1 MLLQSVQF
9 CCDKISDF
17 ETEISRLN
25 DYVKKTDQ
33 LYTENDMLK
42 AEMGS
47 LRNRLGELEQAARLN
62 NVEIQGVPEKNDEN
76 LLHIVEK
83 IVRFTSRGERDRFLM
98 AVRNKRKNI
107 KTPRMSLNGVSGEFF
122 VNEHLTLNNEI
133 LYKEARIAAKN
144 KGYKYVWVRNGIVF
158 CRKTDTSGIFV
169 LKNSDS
175 VGRM

>member
-1 MLLQSVQF
+1 
-9 CCDKISDF
+9 
-17 ETEISRLN
+17 
-25 DYVKKTDQ
+25 
-33 LYTENDMLK
+33 
-42 AEMGS
+42 MGS

-83 IVRFTSRGERDRFLM
+83 IGTYVGHSINSSTIDYAHRVQINKSSGKNTIKNIVVRFTSRGERDRFLM

-107 KTPRMSLNGVSGEFF
+107 KTPRMSLDGVSGEFF
-122 VNEHLTLNNEI
+122 VNEHLTLNNKI